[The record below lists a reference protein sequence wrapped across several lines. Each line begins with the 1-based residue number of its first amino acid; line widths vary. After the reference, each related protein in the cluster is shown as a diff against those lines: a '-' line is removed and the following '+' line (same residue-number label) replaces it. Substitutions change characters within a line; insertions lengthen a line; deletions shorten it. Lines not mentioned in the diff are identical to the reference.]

1 MTSPHIKTHSMDTV
15 ADATSYCILWLTI
28 LNLNGKKKKK
38 NYIEE
43 EQLIL

>member
-15 ADATSYCILWLTI
+15 ADGIILYIVTHHPKLERQ
-28 LNLNGKKKKK
+28 KKKK